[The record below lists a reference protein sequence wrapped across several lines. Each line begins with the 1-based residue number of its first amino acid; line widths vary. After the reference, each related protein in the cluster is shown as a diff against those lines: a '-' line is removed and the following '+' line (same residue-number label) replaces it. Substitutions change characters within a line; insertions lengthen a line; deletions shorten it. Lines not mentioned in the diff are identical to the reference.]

1 MDIVQVKRQKLE
13 LFAKAWL
20 NSLDNTLTKK
30 KNPSRIIYLN
40 YDFICINKR
49 QGSRI
54 KCVCICKSLWITK

>member
-30 KNPSRIIYLN
+30 KTQVEL
-40 YDFICINKR
+40 F
-49 QGSRI
+49 
-54 KCVCICKSLWITK
+54 T